1 MADIR
6 LGTTL
11 RADRNVAGLVR
22 LAACAACAD
31 RTGFDDVWWPDHYM
45 HRDVGATLTAGALV
59 TSRIRLGTAV
69 TSPLLRHA

>member
-11 RADRNVAGLVR
+11 RADRNVAGLAR
-22 LAACAACAD
+22 LAACAE

-45 HRDVGATLTAGALV
+45 HRDVGATLTAGALA